1 MTILVGFGPDI
12 PSGSSLDLA
21 GRIARLAGE
30 DIVLCCVVHD
40 AWESP
45 AVRDFSGVDDD
56 WRRELRAGATEALD
70 KAILRLGD
78 DLSITSVVRTGRSV
92 PRVLAEESEAVAARL
107 VVIGSST
114 HGPIGRISFGSAG
127 DRLVHSSGTPVAVA
141 PRGYREQRA
150 PVARLLLAVYPTQR
164 DIALA
169 GPAADWAQHLA
180 APVRVVTFASRDS
193 SAIGRFAGQD
203 VFAYWREQVELT
215 QRTIGELLAK
225 EGATVLPPALI
236 IGDGWAPTVD
246 SFDWDP
252 DDVLMVGSSEHG
264 PVARV
269 FLGSSATRIVRQ
281 SPVPVI
287 LLPRQ

>member
-1 MTILVGFGPDI
+1 MTILVGFGPDM
-12 PSGSSLDLA
+12 PSASGLDLA
-21 GRIARLAGE
+21 GRLARLTGE

-56 WRRELRAGATEALD
+56 WRRELRAGAAEALD
-70 KAILRLGD
+70 SAILRLGG

-92 PRVLAEESEAVAARL
+92 PRVLAEESEAVGARM
-107 VVIGSST
+107 VVIGSSN

-127 DRLVHSSGTPVAVA
+127 DRLVHSAGTPVAVA

-150 PVARLLLAVYPTQR
+150 PVSRLLLAVYPTHR

-169 GPAADWAQHLA
+169 GPAADWAEQLS

-193 SAIGRFAGQD
+193 SAVGRFAGQD
-203 VFAYWREQVELT
+203 VFPYWREQVERT

-225 EGATVLPPALI
+225 EGVPVLSPALI
-236 IGDGWAPTVD
+236 IGEGWAPTVD
-246 SFDWDP
+246 AFDWNP
-252 DDVLMVGSSEHG
+252 DDLLMVGSSEHG
-264 PVARV
+264 PIAQV

-281 SPVPVI
+281 APVPVI